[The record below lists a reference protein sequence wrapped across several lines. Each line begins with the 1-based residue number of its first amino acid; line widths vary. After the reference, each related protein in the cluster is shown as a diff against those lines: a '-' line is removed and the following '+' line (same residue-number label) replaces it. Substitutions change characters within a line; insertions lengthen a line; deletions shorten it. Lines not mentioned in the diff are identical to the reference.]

1 MRWIVDMHRALRY
14 RRVMAWAAL
23 LTFSAALG
31 GCINTT
37 TYGTGESPEV
47 SVVKGATKGLSGF
60 GGKKEKI
67 DYSPRAPLVMP
78 PESNLRQP
86 VASAAEAD
94 PDWPGQS
101 QVAKVEDPLG
111 PTSRDNKEY
120 RDSLQPI
127 RSTENKQSAGY
138 DPEKDIARAN
148 VDYIRQR
155 EARKKFKKALD
166 DADVYNNREGRRYLT
181 DPPEAYREPA
191 ESAPKEFDD
200 IKEAEGS
207 GFRKWFSWMN
217 RPKE

>member
-1 MRWIVDMHRALRY
+1 MRWIVDMHRALHC
-14 RRVMAWAAL
+14 RRIVAGAAL
-23 LTFSAALG
+23 LTFGTALG
-31 GCINTT
+31 GCINTA
-37 TYGTGESPEV
+37 TYGTGESPEM
-47 SVVKGATKGLSGF
+47 SVVKGATKGLTGF
-60 GGKKEKI
+60 GKKKEEI
-67 DYSPRAPLVMP
+67 DYTPRAPLVMP
-78 PESNLRQP
+78 PESNLRDP

-101 QVAKVEDPLG
+101 QRAKVEDPLG

-127 RSTENKQSAGY
+127 RSTEDPRSAGY

-155 EARKKFKKALD
+155 EARKEFKKALA
-166 DADVYNNREGRRYLT
+166 DADVYNNAEGRRYLT

-200 IKEAEGS
+200 IKASEGA
-207 GFRKWFSWMN
+207 GFGKLFNWIN

>member
-1 MRWIVDMHRALRY
+1 
-14 RRVMAWAAL
+14 MAWAAML
-23 LTFSAALG
+23 MFSAALG

-47 SVVKGATKGLSGF
+47 TVVKGATKGLSGF
-60 GGKKEKI
+60 GGKKQKI

-78 PESNLRQP
+78 PESNLREP

-101 QVAKVEDPLG
+101 QAAKVEDPLG
-111 PTSRDNKEY
+111 PTSRDNKAY

-127 RSTENKQSAGY
+127 RSTENPRSAGY

-155 EARKKFKKALD
+155 EAREKFKKALD
-166 DADVYNNREGRRYLT
+166 DADVYNNAEGRRYLT
-181 DPPEAYREPA
+181 DPPDAYREPA